1 VFNRLTEE
9 DIRNIAK
16 NLLTD
21 LEKRM
26 NAIEISMTF
35 QESVVDFVA
44 KAGYDKIY
52 GARPLKRTIQ
62 SKIEDVLSEKILEK
76 SIEKGK
82 SYTCS
87 CDENGDLV
95 IE

>member
-1 VFNRLTEE
+1 MSEQDESFE
-9 DIRNIAK
+9 D
-16 NLLTD
+16 LLTD

-62 SKIEDVLSEKILEK
+62 SKIEDALSEKILDG
-76 SIEKGK
+76 SIK
-82 SYTCS
+82 
-87 CDENGDLV
+87 NGDTV
-95 IE
+95 ICVFEEEEFKFNN